1 MDLTGRVNK
10 LERTVEDGFDRIMA
24 MLRRQQN
31 DRAQTLEP
39 QGGGSRLASSQ
50 SIRTQHPTSGNETA
64 DEDEASQGGGLNAAG
79 TFHASGATMAMKID
93 TILSDVGG
101 KVGENAVLTMPM
113 RRVEPGCLNTKMWE
127 YGAGDNVSAPLL
139 AALPSPD
146 VCEVLL
152 AHFWK
157 DLNWLRHPLPEGLVR
172 PMIEEF
178 LSSKGSNGEFP
189 PVLTTSSINVYA
201 CLALILAIASLSIE
215 DDRFPREAAARRL
228 AGRRLERAGQQ
239 ALMLSQVLGRD
250 DVVQILSFGLAWRF
264 LMIDRRIN
272 EAWRCSASAIQSAYS
287 IGLHRD
293 GSKLGLPQMETDLRR
308 GIWHSV
314 RFGDVTLAM
323 NLGRPSISDLGN
335 VFSDTQQ
342 PTSEGMDHWWKF
354 ERPTSHSNAKP
365 GIPLPSIHQYTAH
378 RNDLARI
385 VGRIVEIY
393 QKIEPHHYSDVTA
406 LDADIAK
413 LQEDLPH
420 YYRTKICPSGKVT
433 FDASLDEAFDF
444 LVEHRFLMHMEINYT
459 RINLHR
465 SYLLRSGVKGPGGRR
480 FAPSRRACVESAMQ
494 DLAMRDE
501 FVESLRKKYGMG
513 NIPLSYYVQI
523 GSYSWF
529 NSLLIASIAA
539 LLDPTS
545 MPELPALREQIKRFL
560 STYERRQTDA
570 RAAEMKDDMRDREA
584 SIIKMFSDAIDK
596 VEQQRGSG
604 KEPSAP
610 KKRRSI
616 ALEES
621 RATKRRLQAQGSG
634 EHKHVDADDIK
645 SSSPAPATREEATAD
660 VLLDLGKPASSS
672 KGPSAS
678 SPIPSGIP
686 PHVSADTPPHSSS
699 SQQQTGFSSNLS
711 TISGDSPSSR
721 VVDDAQ
727 ADLNAWFKREFAGG
741 SLVDNSL
748 TDLGLPDGSR
758 PGAGGDSSLL
768 NSLMGTGVGGS
779 GGFTATGNNPPYSD
793 FTGAGN
799 QRSNSSQGNV
809 QWATLPQPAWGTNV
823 GNAWSSSMPGPSSAS
838 VGAFGGVGGPPS
850 YLGGTA
856 VPRQSGDLQP
866 TFAVPGTQPSF
877 APGDT
882 GDGMN
887 GPGTASARN
896 PAASGGLPGEIV
908 GGETSFDPGF
918 WADLISK
925 ISK

>member
-1 MDLTGRVNK
+1 MDLNGRVNK

-24 MLRRQQN
+24 MLSRQQS
-31 DRAQTLEP
+31 DQSQSLQP
-39 QGGGSRLASSQ
+39 PGGSKLSS
-50 SIRTQHPTSGNETA
+50 SRPVRTRYPTSGNETA

-101 KVGENAVLTMPM
+101 KVGENAAVLSMPM
-113 RRVEPGCLNTKMWE
+113 RKVEPGCLNTKMWE

-146 VCEVLL
+146 VCEILL

-157 DLNWLRHPLPEGLVR
+157 DLNWLRHPLPEGLIR
-172 PMIEEF
+172 PMLEEF
-178 LSSKGSNGEFP
+178 LSSKGPNGEFP
-189 PVLTTSSINVYA
+189 PILTTSSINVYA

-215 DDRFPREAAARRL
+215 DDRFPREAAAKRL

-239 ALMLSQVLGRD
+239 ALMLSHVLGRD

-293 GSKLGLPQMETDLRR
+293 GSKLGLPQLETDLRR
-308 GIWHSV
+308 GIWHSI

-335 VFSDTQQ
+335 VFSDAQQ
-342 PTSEGMDHWWKF
+342 PTSEGMEHWWKF
-354 ERPTSHSNAKP
+354 ERPTSHPNARP
-365 GIPLPSIHQYTAH
+365 GIPLPSIHQYMAH

-406 LDADIAK
+406 LDAEIAK
-413 LQEDLPH
+413 LREDLPH
-420 YYRTKICPSGKVT
+420 YYKTKISPSGKVS
-433 FDASLDEAFDF
+433 FDASLDEAFDL
-444 LVEHRFLMHMEINYT
+444 LVEHRFLIHMEINYT

-465 SYLLRSGVKGPGGRR
+465 SYLLRSGVKGPGGKR

-501 FVESLRKKYGMG
+501 FVESLRKKFGIG
-513 NIPLSYYVQI
+513 KIPLSYYIQI

-539 LLDPTS
+539 LLDPTG

-560 STYERRQTDA
+560 STHERRQTDP
-570 RAAEMKDDMRDREA
+570 RAPELKDDMRDREA

-596 VEQQRGSG
+596 VEQERGSG
-604 KEPSAP
+604 KELGVP

-621 RATKRRLQAQGSG
+621 RAAKRRLQTHSSG
-634 EHKHVDADDIK
+634 EHKQLDADDVK
-645 SSSPAPATREEATAD
+645 GSSPTPASREEATAD
-660 VLLDLGKPASSS
+660 VLLDLGKPANNA
-672 KGPSAS
+672 KEAATS
-678 SPIPSGIP
+678 SPHPSGLPSHI
-686 PHVSADTPPHSSS
+686 SADTPPHSSS
-699 SQQQTGFSSNLS
+699 PQHQAGFSSSLS

-768 NSLMGTGVGGS
+768 NSLVGSGGGGS
-779 GGFTATGNNPPYSD
+779 GGFTATAHNPPYSD

-799 QRSNSSQGNV
+799 QRSTSSQGNV
-809 QWATLPQPAWGTNV
+809 QWATLPPPAWGANS
-823 GNAWSSSMPGPSSAS
+823 GNAWPSSMQGSSNAS
-838 VGAFGGVGGPPS
+838 VGAFRGVGGPS
-850 YLGGTA
+850 YLGGSSL
-856 VPRQSGDLQP
+856 PRQ
-866 TFAVPGTQPSF
+866 PGELQPSF
-877 APGDT
+877 AAANTQTSFASGDT
-882 GDGMN
+882 GD
-887 GPGTASARN
+887 ASARN
-896 PAASGGLPGEIV
+896 PVASGGLAGEASAGSV

-918 WADLISK
+918 WADLINK
-925 ISK
+925 ISR

>member
-24 MLRRQQN
+24 MLRRQHSNQ
-31 DRAQTLEP
+31 AQPLQP
-39 QGGGSRLASSQ
+39 PGGARLASSQ
-50 SIRTQHPTSGNETA
+50 PVQTRYPTSGNETA

-113 RRVEPGCLNTKMWE
+113 RKVEPGCLNTKMWE

-146 VCEVLL
+146 VCEALL
-152 AHFWK
+152 AHFWQ
-157 DLNWLRHPLPEGLVR
+157 DLNWIRQPLPEGLVR

-178 LSSKGSNGEFP
+178 LSSKGPNGEFP
-189 PVLTTSSINVYA
+189 PILTTSSINVYA

-250 DVVQILSFGLAWRF
+250 DVVQIISFGLAWRF

-293 GSKLGLPQMETDLRR
+293 GSKLGLPQVETDLRR

-314 RFGDVTLAM
+314 RFGDVILAM
-323 NLGRPSISDLGN
+323 NLGRPSISNLGN

-342 PTSEGMDHWWKF
+342 PTLEGLDHWWKF
-354 ERPTSHSNAKP
+354 ERPTSHPNAKP
-365 GIPLPSIHQYTAH
+365 GIPLPSIHQYMAH

-385 VGRIVEIY
+385 IGRIVEIY

-406 LDADIAK
+406 LDAEIAK
-413 LQEDLPH
+413 LREGLPH
-420 YYRTKICPSGKVT
+420 YYKTNISPSGKVT
-433 FDASLDEAFDF
+433 FDSSLDEDFDF
-444 LVEHRFLMHMEINYT
+444 LVEHRFLMHMEINHT
-459 RINLHR
+459 KINLHR
-465 SYLLRSGVKGPGGRR
+465 SYLLRSGVKGPGGKR

-501 FVESLRKKYGMG
+501 FVESLRKKYGQG
-513 NIPLSYYVQI
+513 NIPLSYYIQI

-529 NSLLIASIAA
+529 NSVLIASIAA
-539 LLDPTS
+539 LLDPTG

-560 STYERRQTDA
+560 STYEKRQTDA
-570 RAAEMKDDMRDREA
+570 RASELKDDMRDREA

-596 VEQQRGSG
+596 VEQERGSG
-604 KEPSAP
+604 KEPGAP

-621 RATKRRLQAQGSG
+621 RAAKRRLQTQNSG
-634 EHKHVDADDIK
+634 EHKQVDVDDIK
-645 SSSPAPATREEATAD
+645 GSSPTPASREEATAD
-660 VLLDLGKPASSS
+660 VLLDLGKPANNT
-672 KGPSAS
+672 KEPATS
-678 SPIPSGIP
+678 SPLPAGILSQISG
-686 PHVSADTPPHSSS
+686 DTPPHSSS
-699 SQQQTGFSSNLS
+699 SQHQTGFSSSLS

-758 PGAGGDSSLL
+758 PGAGGDSSIL
-768 NSLMGTGVGGS
+768 NSLIGSSVGGS
-779 GGFTATGNNPPYSD
+779 DGLAATDNNPPYSD
-793 FTGAGN
+793 FTGASN
-799 QRSNSSQGNV
+799 QRSLSGQGNV
-809 QWATLPQPAWGTNV
+809 QWATLPQPAWGTNS
-823 GNAWSSSMPGPSSAS
+823 GGAWPSSMPGPSSTS
-838 VGAFGGVGGPPS
+838 VGAFGGVSGPPS
-850 YLGGTA
+850 YHGATA
-856 VPRQSGDLQP
+856 PPRQPGDLQP
-866 TFAVPGTQPSF
+866 PFAVPNAQNSF
-877 APGDT
+877 APSAT
-882 GDGMN
+882 GDGMG

-896 PAASGGLPGEIV
+896 PAASGGLPGEV
-908 GGETSFDPGF
+908 LGGETSFDPGF